1 MFWPSAIG
9 RAQRDKEKEKT
20 EQPHHGTSGTTSSFF
35 SSQVCQSHFDVRS
48 KMSLTDGALA
58 KHVVPQILW
67 GNGVSLIR
75 KEKSWAV
82 TTYHSDT
89 MTNSS
94 LRITAGNKIY
104 SLTASKFGE
113 FDSSKKVST
122 NDLGLYKK
130 YRYVNSLFS
139 F

>member
-1 MFWPSAIG
+1 M
-9 RAQRDKEKEKT
+9 
-20 EQPHHGTSGTTSSFF
+20 SSN
-35 SSQVCQSHFDVRS
+35 
-48 KMSLTDGALA
+48 DGALA

-67 GNGVSLIR
+67 GSNVSLML

-130 YRYVNSLFS
+130 YRYVNSLF
-139 F
+139 FF